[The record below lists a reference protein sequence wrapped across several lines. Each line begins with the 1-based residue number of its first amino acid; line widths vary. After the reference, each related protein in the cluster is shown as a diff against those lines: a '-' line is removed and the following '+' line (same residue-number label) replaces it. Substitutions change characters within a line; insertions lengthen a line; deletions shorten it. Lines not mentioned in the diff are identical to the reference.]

1 MWSQTMAKVR
11 RISVAEGKRRF
22 TQLLREAQEG
32 PILIVNARS
41 RRLAGALLS
50 PADYARYARLSAYF
64 EALRLSQKLC
74 HVGFS
79 VHELLAEAREELEE
93 RGR

>member
-1 MWSQTMAKVR
+1 MMDKVR
-11 RISVAEGKRRF
+11 KVSVAEGKRRF

-50 PADYARYARLSAYF
+50 PADYARFSRLSAYF
-64 EALRLSQKLC
+64 EALRISQKLSGSGLT
-74 HVGFS
+74 VD
-79 VHELLAEAREELEE
+79 ELLTEARKELEG